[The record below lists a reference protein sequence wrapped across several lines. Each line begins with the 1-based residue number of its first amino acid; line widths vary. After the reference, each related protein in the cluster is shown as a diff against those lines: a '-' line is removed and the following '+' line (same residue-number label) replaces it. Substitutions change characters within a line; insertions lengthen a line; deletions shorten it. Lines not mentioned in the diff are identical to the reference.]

1 MKAKDT
7 QVKASNAADRDNK
20 GNRVDNIDRV
30 NRVSKVL
37 NVSNDNH
44 TRHPKHSWGVKKL
57 GEVCVIQGGSTPKRT
72 ERLYWEDGTY
82 PWFTIEDIRN
92 QGRIITDTKQKI
104 TKIAWDKLRV
114 FPKDTILLC
123 CTASIGE
130 YAITH
135 IPLTTNQQFNGLM
148 IKDKSYLSPMYLMHF
163 CATLKEKLSALSGK
177 AIIDFVSAE
186 KIRQIPIPIPG
197 IEEQER
203 IVGELDCLSGVIE
216 KKREQLKLLDALAQS
231 IFYDMFGDPISNEK
245 GFPVY
250 KIDDII
256 TFQGGSQPDKSHFEY
271 EPTDDNIRLIQIRDY
286 KSDKNITYIPKSLAR
301 RLCNAE
307 DIMIGRY
314 GPPIFQILKGIEGA
328 YNVALM
334 KAIPKQGNREFI
346 RAFLKQ
352 KCLLEYLESMSKRTA
367 GQDGIQ
373 MDKLKAYPFPLPP
386 IELQDEFADK
396 IEAIEKQK
404 ELLKRSIKEVETL
417 FDARMDYYL
426 GDT

>member
-1 MKAKDT
+1 MIMK
-7 QVKASNAADRDNK
+7 Q
-20 GNRVDNIDRV
+20 GWEI
-30 NRVSKVL
+30 
-37 NVSNDNH
+37 
-44 TRHPKHSWGVKKL
+44 KKL
-57 GEVCVIQGGSTPKRT
+57 GEVCESDLGKT
-72 ERLYWEDGTY
+72 L
-82 PWFTIEDIRN
+82 N
-92 QGRIITDTKQKI
+92 QSKDKGELRPYLCAINVL
-104 TKIAWDKLRV
+104 WDK
-114 FPKDTILLC
+114 FDFT
-123 CTASIGE
+123 
-130 YAITH
+130 
-135 IPLTTNQQFNGLM
+135 
-148 IKDKSYLSPMYLMHF
+148 
-163 CATLKEKLSALSGK
+163 TLKETRFEDSELERYSVKKGDLLICEGGDIGRAAIWNYDEVIQYQNALHRVRLDKSVLSRFLLLYLKHLKDSGVLDTRYGKGVTIKHLVKSSLLS
-177 AIIDFVSAE
+177 
-186 KIRQIPIPIPG
+186 IPIPAPP
-197 IEEQER
+197 IEEQEK
-203 IVGELDCLSGVIE
+203 IVEELDCLSGIIE
-216 KKREQLKLLDALAQS
+216 KKREQLKELDALAES
-231 IFYDMFGDPISNEK
+231 IFYTMFGDPITNEK

-404 ELLKRSIKEVETL
+404 ELIKQSITETEEL
-417 FDARMDYYL
+417 FNSRMDYYFN
-426 GDT
+426 